1 MDQEGVVWLSCC
13 IGLASDGHESLN
25 YLMLGSSIF
34 EQNKCGT
41 FEGLEGTA

>member
-1 MDQEGVVWLSCC
+1 MDQEGVVWLSCF
-13 IGLASDGHESLN
+13 IGLASDSHVSPNHLI
-25 YLMLGSSIF
+25 LGSSIF

>member
-13 IGLASDGHESLN
+13 IGLASDSHESLN
-25 YLMLGSSIF
+25 HLMLGSSIF
-34 EQNKCGT
+34 EQKT